1 MKEHVTIRFSE
12 KALDSLINQFTKWAE
27 AAHKEKIKKAEESND
42 PSYRKYEIDMEAY
55 WCGNADAFQDIKNN
69 IIKKESEEPK
79 MKELENQVAYVAH
92 PYGGHEVNRELTT
105 MELLKL
111 KKESEEP
118 KMKELENQVAY
129 VAHPY
134 GGHEVNRELTTME
147 LLKLSKAFPPLVLLS
162 PLHNFE
168 WVEYIADRHT
178 QDLFQ
183 NKCNALLD
191 RSDILILTGAWMDSR
206 GCMQEFERAKEQ
218 GKPIFIFKHGG
229 LFPYRE
235 GDQYGD

>member
-1 MKEHVTIRFSE
+1 MEHVTIRFSE
-12 KALDSLINQFTKWAE
+12 ESLDFLINRFTKWAKE
-27 AAHKEKIKKAEESND
+27 AHEGKIKRKKKGND
-42 PSYRKYEIDMEAY
+42 PDEIDMESY
-55 WCGNADAFQDIKNN
+55 WCGKADAYQSIKNH
-69 IIKKESEEPK
+69 IIKKK
-79 MKELENQVAYVAH
+79 
-92 PYGGHEVNRELTT
+92 
-105 MELLKL
+105 
-111 KKESEEP
+111 SEEP

-147 LLKLSKAFPPLVLLS
+147 LLKLSKGFPSLVLVS

-183 NKCNALLD
+183 DKCNALLD
-191 RSDILILTGAWMDSR
+191 RADILILTGAWMDSH

-218 GKPIFIFKHGG
+218 GKPIFIYKHGELSRYKDG
-229 LFPYRE
+229 E
-235 GDQYGD
+235 QYGGLEI

>member
-27 AAHKEKIKKAEESND
+27 AAHKEKIKKAEESNE
-42 PSYRKYEIDMEAY
+42 PGYRKYEIDMEAY

-111 KKESEEP
+111 
-118 KMKELENQVAY
+118 
-129 VAHPY
+129 
-134 GGHEVNRELTTME
+134 
-147 LLKLSKAFPPLVLLS
+147 SKAFPSLVLLS

-168 WVEYIADRHT
+168 WVEYIADRHA

-183 NKCNALLD
+183 DKLNILLD
-191 RSDILILTGAWMDSR
+191 RADALILTGAWTHSR

-218 GKPIFIFKHGG
+218 GKPIYTFQHGE
-229 LFPYRE
+229 LLLYE
-235 GDQYGD
+235 G